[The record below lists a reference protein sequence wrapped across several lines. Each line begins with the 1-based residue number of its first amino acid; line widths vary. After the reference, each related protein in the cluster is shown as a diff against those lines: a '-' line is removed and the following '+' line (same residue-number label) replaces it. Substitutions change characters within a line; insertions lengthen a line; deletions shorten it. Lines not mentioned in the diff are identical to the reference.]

1 MSLAPPDDG
10 PCNRRTKPRWP
21 DQRDPR
27 WRIRRRPRSWRARA
41 EFRERELRA
50 GDEDHARFKDA
61 GRSDQADG
69 PGPRRVLER
78 GGVRF
83 VATETIA
90 EASITK
96 CHARSSRCGYRATR
110 HVHATERS
118 LSTSWMAAVLL
129 TPWRRASS
137 LGRRRSSGLM
147 LRDRRAALSTFA
159 MRSTHIVAGPER

>member
-27 WRIRRRPRSWRARA
+27 WRIRRRPRSWRAEV

-50 GDEDHARFKDA
+50 ATRPCAVQGCRSERPSGRAR
-61 GRSDQADG
+61 
-69 PGPRRVLER
+69 PRQVSER

-110 HVHATERS
+110 QVHATERS